1 MDVFKWG
8 PAFFSVNE
16 IYFERYLECQT
27 SDQLNTAQQ
36 DMIALVKQMKID
48 NKNREI
54 DLPPNS
60 SDEEESEDEEN
71 DEYEERKS
79 EDNRDEIDSEKK

>member
-1 MDVFKWG
+1 
-8 PAFFSVNE
+8 
-16 IYFERYLECQT
+16 
-27 SDQLNTAQQ
+27 
-36 DMIALVKQMKID
+36 MIALVKQMKID